1 MEEITEEDA
10 VGYSTKENNKKS
22 AGLFR
27 ECTSFS
33 VDVGGFERM
42 EEEKYMVNH
51 GLLSE
56 IAVELQLCVCVCV
69 CRGWQERHS
78 TAPCE
83 AMELQRAWTA
93 QRCCWPRTLQTIPG
107 ERVQR
112 GKPQVSHAAELS

>member
-69 CRGWQERHS
+69 SWMTGKTFHS
-78 TAPCE
+78 A
-83 AMELQRAWTA
+83 
-93 QRCCWPRTLQTIPG
+93 
-107 ERVQR
+107 V
-112 GKPQVSHAAELS
+112 